1 MMGLRLGLASSPHEA
16 HEERVARQ
24 IELSLPYAESRPSE
38 VTAVDWIYAQRRV
51 GKYPATTPKSGK
63 WLVFRD
69 FGHIDAMWAKI
80 KSATEA
86 GRLGARSKVS
96 TAKPSPLAIDQVN
109 KVVCVYTYDSDDVE
123 DVMRVRKELRGM
135 GVVEKIGYKTDAMT
149 MAGKYVIKGA
159 KPEEIRKYFE

>member
-1 MMGLRLGLASSPHEA
+1 MIGLRLGLAFSPHEA
-16 HEERVARQ
+16 HEARVARQ
-24 IELSLPYAESRPSE
+24 IELSLLYAESRPSE
-38 VTAVDWIYAQRRV
+38 VTAVDWIYALRKV
-51 GKYPATTPKSGK
+51 GEYPAATPRSGK
-63 WLVFRD
+63 WIVFRD
-69 FGHIDAMWAKI
+69 VGHIDGMWAKI

-109 KVVCVYTYDSDDVE
+109 KIICVYTYDSDDVE
-123 DVMRVRKELRGM
+123 DVMRVRQELRDM

-149 MAGKYVIKGA
+149 MAGKYVLRGA